1 MINQDIEEYK
11 AEAEYHFSAINNELY
26 TLKQG
31 VANGTLRVVG
41 EKEDLCSRNND
52 IKFKEMS
59 SESAKLKQ
67 EVVCD
72 RTFVRHGPK

>member
-1 MINQDIEEYK
+1 MEEYK
-11 AEAEYHFSAINNELY
+11 AEVEYHFSAINNELY

-41 EKEDLCSRNND
+41 EKVDLCSRNND

-59 SESAKLKQ
+59 SELGNLKQ
-67 EVVCD
+67 EVLCD
-72 RTFVRHGPK
+72 CTFVGHGPK

>member
-1 MINQDIEEYK
+1 MEEYK
-11 AEAEYHFSAINNELY
+11 AEVEYHFSAISNELY

-41 EKEDLCSRNND
+41 KKVDLCSRNND
-52 IKFKEMS
+52 IKFKGMS

-67 EVVCD
+67 EESCD